1 MGHTGIVP
9 FDPKEHT
16 KPVMRIWLE
25 SSRQAHSFIPMEYWE
40 STAPL
45 VEQEILPRAET
56 KVYLLDGEAAGFLSL
71 LEGDHIGALFVDPA
85 HQNRGIGR
93 ELLEDCKA
101 GRQML
106 TLAVYRQNR
115 GAERFYRREG
125 FVPLA
130 EQTDSA
136 TGQPELLMVWR
147 GPKDRQERSQDE
159 LPGDRVPA
167 PERD

>member
-1 MGHTGIVP
+1 MEQGSIVS

-16 KPVMRIWLE
+16 KQVMKIWLE
-25 SSRQAHSFIPMEYWE
+25 ASRQAHDFIPMEYWE

-45 VEQEILPRAET
+45 VEREILPKAET
-56 KVYLLDGEAAGFLSL
+56 RVCLVDGKAAGFLSL

-85 HQNRGIGR
+85 YQNRGIGR

-101 GRQML
+101 GRQRL
-106 TLAVYRQNR
+106 TLAVYRQNQ

-130 EQTDSA
+130 EQVDPA
-136 TGQPELLMVWR
+136 TGRPELLMVWR
-147 GPKDRQERSQDE
+147 GRSGQA
-159 LPGDRVPA
+159 G
-167 PERD
+167 